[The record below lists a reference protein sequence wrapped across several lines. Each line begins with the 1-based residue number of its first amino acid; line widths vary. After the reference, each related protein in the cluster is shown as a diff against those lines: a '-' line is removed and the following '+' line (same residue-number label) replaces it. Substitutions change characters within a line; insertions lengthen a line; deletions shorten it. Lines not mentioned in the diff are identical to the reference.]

1 MKCTVSQREEVLIPY
16 LQALSS
22 LRDGVRRL
30 AISKNE
36 HALRDILLLCD
47 KLRDVDLVPLGVAL
61 DDQDGKLAR
70 NCGLSFC

>member
-1 MKCTVSQREEVLIPY
+1 VSQREEVLIPY

-22 LRDGVRRL
+22 FRDRVRRL

-70 NCGLSFC
+70 NCGLSVC

>member
-1 MKCTVSQREEVLIPY
+1 MKCTVCQREEILIPY

-22 LRDGVRRL
+22 FRDEVRRL

-36 HALRDILLLCD
+36 HASRDILLLCD

-61 DDQDGKLAR
+61 DDQDGKLPR
-70 NCGLSFC
+70 NCGLSIC